1 MTEYLDKRNNFISVY
16 FFIGIT
22 IFFAFLL
29 EVFVSNF
36 FELSVYLPLTLM
48 VLIYWNMA
56 LPKNIGLIWAMIFG
70 FCLDIN
76 QEILLG
82 SHVILF
88 LFISY
93 FTQRYFHR
101 LRALYTIQ
109 QSLFVAIIVLIY
121 QIFLIF
127 FLSEFSDT
135 VTIELVLMTVMAALI
150 WPIIFG
156 ILRQLRIKFVQSN

>member
-22 IFFAFLL
+22 IFFSFLL
-29 EVFVSNF
+29 EIFLSNIF
-36 FELSVYLPLTLM
+36 DLSVYLPLTLM

-70 FCLDIN
+70 FSLDIN
-76 QEILLG
+76 QEVLLG
-82 SHVILF
+82 SHVLLF

-93 FTQRYFHR
+93 LTQRYFHR

-109 QSLFVAIIVLIY
+109 QSLFVAIVVLIY
-121 QIFLIF
+121 QIFLIS
-127 FLSEFSDT
+127 FLGEFKESI
-135 VTIELVLMTVMAALI
+135 VIELISLTLMSALI

>member
-1 MTEYLDKRNNFISVY
+1 MTEYLDKKNNFISIY

-22 IFFAFLL
+22 IFFTLLL
-29 EVFVSNF
+29 EIFLSNMF
-36 FELSVYLPLTLM
+36 GLSIYLPLTLM

-56 LPKNIGLIWAMIFG
+56 LPKNVGLIWAMIFG

-82 SHVILF
+82 SHVLLF

-93 FTQRYFHR
+93 LTQRYFHR
-101 LRALYTIQ
+101 LRTLYTIQ
-109 QSLFVAIIVLIY
+109 QSLFVAIVVFIY
-121 QIFLIF
+121 QIFLIS
-127 FLSEFSDT
+127 FLGEFKESI
-135 VTIELVLMTVMAALI
+135 VIELISLTLISALI

>member
-22 IFFAFLL
+22 IFFSFLL
-29 EVFVSNF
+29 EVFLSNMF
-36 FELSVYLPLTLM
+36 DLSVYLPLTLM

-70 FCLDIN
+70 FSLDIN
-76 QEILLG
+76 QEVLLG
-82 SHVILF
+82 SHVLLF

-93 FTQRYFHR
+93 LTQRYFHR

-109 QSLFVAIIVLIY
+109 QSLFVAIVVLIY
-121 QIFLIF
+121 QIFLIS
-127 FLSEFSDT
+127 FLGEFKESI
-135 VTIELVLMTVMAALI
+135 VIELISLTLISALI

>member
-1 MTEYLDKRNNFISVY
+1 MTEYLDKKNNFISVY

-22 IFFAFLL
+22 IFFSFLL
-29 EVFVSNF
+29 EIFLSNIF
-36 FELSVYLPLTLM
+36 DLSVYLPLTLM

-70 FCLDIN
+70 FSLDIN
-76 QEILLG
+76 QEVLLG
-82 SHVILF
+82 SHVLLF

-93 FTQRYFHR
+93 LTQRYFHR

-121 QIFLIF
+121 QIFLIS
-127 FLSEFSDT
+127 FLGEFKESI
-135 VTIELVLMTVMAALI
+135 VIELISLTLMSALI

-156 ILRQLRIKFVQSN
+156 ILRQLRIKFIQSN

>member
-1 MTEYLDKRNNFISVY
+1 MTEYLDKKNNFISVY

-22 IFFAFLL
+22 IFFSFLL
-29 EVFVSNF
+29 EIFLSNMF
-36 FELSVYLPLTLM
+36 DLSVYLPLTLM

-70 FCLDIN
+70 FSLDIN
-76 QEILLG
+76 QEVLLG
-82 SHVILF
+82 SHVLLF

-93 FTQRYFHR
+93 LTQRYFHR

-109 QSLFVAIIVLIY
+109 QSLFVAIVVLIY
-121 QIFLIF
+121 QIFLIS
-127 FLSEFSDT
+127 FLGEFKKSI
-135 VTIELVLMTVMAALI
+135 VIELISLTLISALI

-156 ILRQLRIKFVQSN
+156 ILRQLRIKFIQSN

>member
-22 IFFAFLL
+22 IFFSFLL
-29 EVFVSNF
+29 EIFLSNMF
-36 FELSVYLPLTLM
+36 DLSIYLPLTLM

-70 FCLDIN
+70 FSLDIN
-76 QEILLG
+76 QEVLLG
-82 SHVILF
+82 SHVLLF

-93 FTQRYFHR
+93 LTQRYFHR

-109 QSLFVAIIVLIY
+109 QSLFVAIVVLIY
-121 QIFLIF
+121 QIFLIS
-127 FLSEFSDT
+127 FLGEFKESI
-135 VTIELVLMTVMAALI
+135 VIELISLTLMSALI

>member
-1 MTEYLDKRNNFISVY
+1 MTEYLDKKNNLLSIY
-16 FFIGIT
+16 FFIGLTLILST
-22 IFFAFLL
+22 FL
-29 EVFVSNF
+29 EIYFSNF
-36 FELSVYLPLTLM
+36 FKFYVSLPITLM

-70 FCLDIN
+70 FSLDIN
-76 QEILLG
+76 QEVLLG
-82 SHVILF
+82 SHVLLF

-93 FTQRYFHR
+93 LTQRYFHR

-109 QSLFVAIIVLIY
+109 QSLFVAIVVLIY
-121 QIFLIF
+121 QIFLIS
-127 FLSEFSDT
+127 FLGEFKESI
-135 VTIELVLMTVMAALI
+135 VIELISLTLISALI

>member
-22 IFFAFLL
+22 IFFSFLL
-29 EVFVSNF
+29 EIFLSNMF
-36 FELSVYLPLTLM
+36 DLSVYLPLTLM

-56 LPKNIGLIWAMIFG
+56 LPKNTGLIWAMIFG
-70 FCLDIN
+70 FSLDIN
-76 QEILLG
+76 QEVLLG
-82 SHVILF
+82 SHVLLF

-93 FTQRYFHR
+93 LTQRYFHR

-109 QSLFVAIIVLIY
+109 QSLFVAIVVLIY
-121 QIFLIF
+121 QIFLIS
-127 FLSEFSDT
+127 FLGEFKESI
-135 VTIELVLMTVMAALI
+135 VIELISLTLISALI

-156 ILRQLRIKFVQSN
+156 ILRQLRIKFIQSN

>member
-1 MTEYLDKRNNFISVY
+1 MTEYLDKKNNFISVY

-22 IFFAFLL
+22 IFFSFLL
-29 EVFVSNF
+29 EIFLSNIF
-36 FELSVYLPLTLM
+36 NLSVYLPLTLM

-70 FCLDIN
+70 FSLDIN
-76 QEILLG
+76 QEVLLG
-82 SHVILF
+82 SHVLLF

-93 FTQRYFHR
+93 LTQRYFHR

-109 QSLFVAIIVLIY
+109 QSLFVAIVVLIY
-121 QIFLIF
+121 QIFLIS
-127 FLSEFSDT
+127 FLGEFKESI
-135 VTIELVLMTVMAALI
+135 VIELISLTLISALI

>member
-1 MTEYLDKRNNFISVY
+1 MTEYLDKRSNFISVY

-101 LRALYTIQ
+101 LRALYTVQ

-127 FLSEFSDT
+127 FLSEFTDT
-135 VTIELVLMTVMAALI
+135 IIIELVLMTVMAALI

-156 ILRQLRIKFVQSN
+156 ILRKLRIKFVQSN

>member
-1 MTEYLDKRNNFISVY
+1 MTEYLDKRSNFISVY

-29 EVFVSNF
+29 EVFISNF

-101 LRALYTIQ
+101 LRALYTVQ

-127 FLSEFSDT
+127 FLSEFTDT
-135 VTIELVLMTVMAALI
+135 IIIELVLMTVMAALI

>member
-22 IFFAFLL
+22 IFFSFLL
-29 EVFVSNF
+29 EIFLSNMF
-36 FELSVYLPLTLM
+36 DLSVYLPLTLM

-70 FCLDIN
+70 FSLDIN
-76 QEILLG
+76 QEVLLG
-82 SHVILF
+82 SHVLLF

-93 FTQRYFHR
+93 LTQRYFHR
-101 LRALYTIQ
+101 LRALFTIQ
-109 QSLFVAIIVLIY
+109 QSLFVAIVVLIY
-121 QIFLIF
+121 QIFLIS
-127 FLSEFSDT
+127 FLGEFKENI
-135 VTIELVLMTVMAALI
+135 VIELISLTLISALI

-156 ILRQLRIKFVQSN
+156 ILRQLRIKFIQSN

>member
-22 IFFAFLL
+22 IFFSFLL
-29 EVFVSNF
+29 EIFLSNMF
-36 FELSVYLPLTLM
+36 DLSVYLPLTLM

-70 FCLDIN
+70 FSLDIN
-76 QEILLG
+76 QEVLLG
-82 SHVILF
+82 SHVLLF

-93 FTQRYFHR
+93 LTQRYFHR

-109 QSLFVAIIVLIY
+109 QSLFVAIVVLIY
-121 QIFLIF
+121 QVFLIS
-127 FLSEFSDT
+127 FLGEFKESI
-135 VTIELVLMTVMAALI
+135 VIELISLTLISALI

-156 ILRQLRIKFVQSN
+156 ILRQLRIKFIQSN

>member
-1 MTEYLDKRNNFISVY
+1 MLINETTRAEIIFKLIPALIISLISNFPLPKITALGGVAIGSIKAQLAAIVV
-16 FFIGIT
+16 GIT
-22 IFFAFLL
+22 
-29 EVFVSNF
+29 
-36 FELSVYLPLTLM
+36 
-48 VLIYWNMA
+48 
-56 LPKNIGLIWAMIFG
+56 KNIGLIWAMIFG

-88 LFISY
+88 LFLSH

-101 LRALYTIQ
+101 LRALYTVQ

-135 VTIELVLMTVMAALI
+135 IIIELVLMTVMAALI